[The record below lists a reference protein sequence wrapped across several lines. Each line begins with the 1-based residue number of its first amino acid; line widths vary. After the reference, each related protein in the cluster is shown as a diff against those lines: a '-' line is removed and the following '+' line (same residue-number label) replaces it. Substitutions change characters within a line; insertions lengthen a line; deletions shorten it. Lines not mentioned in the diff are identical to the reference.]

1 MYDKLDS
8 EIMYLKK
15 ILLNFDHYK
24 MSTKTDRDIR
34 KAKNL
39 VNDLRDC
46 EREISRYSKKWQEK
60 YDEIVRIN
68 KKINNIHKKNNV
80 YPGDNISKEKMKK
93 IYEEMSVD
101 ELRKLY
107 EKQKDGLS
115 EKDKKIYQSLINRK
129 LEKA

>member
-1 MYDKLDS
+1 
-8 EIMYLKK
+8 
-15 ILLNFDHYK
+15 
-24 MSTKTDRDIR
+24 MSTKTDKDIR
-34 KAKNL
+34 RAKNM
-39 VNDLRDC
+39 VNEMRDYQ
-46 EREISRYSKKWQEK
+46 EVITRYSKKFEEK
-60 YDEIVRIN
+60 YDEIRRIN

-129 LEKA
+129 LERAWGKKDPYSVLWKKLSLFLDLS